1 MNVGDVVVY
10 SNNLRLRKCEDG
22 RKYAITLDVY
32 KIISLEEDNGY
43 IDVIDINTNRTLRAR
58 KSCLIKVYGG
68 N

>member
-1 MNVGDVVVY
+1 MYEGDLVIY
-10 SNNLRLRKCEDG
+10 NNDLRLRKFEDG